1 MYAVV
6 RTDLAM
12 TTGKTASQAGHAFLD
27 AFMASLPQNRSDY
40 FADGGGTKVVL
51 AVDSERRLRAVFDSA
66 RAAAL
71 PCSLIVEE
79 DGTMTA
85 VGIGPAARGEIEP
98 VTRRLSLMR

>member
-6 RTDLAM
+6 RTDLGL
-12 TTGKTASQAGHAFLD
+12 TGGAVASQAGHAFLES
-27 AFMASLPQNRSDY
+27 FVESLPQNRAAY

-51 AVDSERRLRAVFDSA
+51 AVDGERRLREIFNQACAVG
-66 RAAAL
+66 L

-85 VGIGPAARGEIEP
+85 VGIGPATRGEIEP
-98 VTRRLSLMR
+98 ITRRLSLMR